1 VSTHPLFTGGKED
14 WVHSITTI
22 STPNQG
28 TLLADVFHSVSGLVT
43 DALVAVFS
51 SLNVLGDIGDDF
63 YDAKLDQ
70 WGISPKGPH
79 ESLKQYMTRVFHSP
93 LFAPGVKDMALWSL
107 STSGAAEEST
117 WVETLPSIYYFSY
130 ATVDT
135 HASHDRYHRNV
146 HKANFFTMFFAL
158 QPLGNTLGGRLA
170 PDRGFS
176 EEWQANDGVVN
187 SISMCNDAKGDY
199 VVFTDMPKRG
209 VWNGMPTL
217 EPMDHIAVVGLTIHT
232 NVLKKLYNAHAKLL
246 RTLPITADEKVAAGL
261 HKQQQL
267 ACGHIHEAVGELC
280 EEAAAAEAA
289 MREKQLASSEQE
301 PPEEESRITQ
311 VAWEADDTVKPIP
324 VYEAEPW

>member
-1 VSTHPLFTGGKED
+1 
-14 WVHSITTI
+14 
-22 STPNQG
+22 
-28 TLLADVFHSVSGLVT
+28 
-43 DALVAVFS
+43 
-51 SLNVLGDIGDDF
+51 
-63 YDAKLDQ
+63 
-70 WGISPKGPH
+70 
-79 ESLKQYMTRVFHSP
+79 
-93 LFAPGVKDMALWSL
+93 MALWSL
-107 STSGAAEEST
+107 STSGAAEENT

-146 HKANFFTMFFAL
+146 HKANFFTIPLFAPGVKDMAL
-158 QPLGNTLGGRLA
+158 WSLSTKGAAEENN
-170 PDRGFS
+170 FS

-232 NVLKKLYNAHAKLL
+232 NVLKKVYNAHAKLL
-246 RTLPITADEKVAAGL
+246 RTLPVTADEKVAAGL

-289 MREKQLASSEQE
+289 MREKQVASSEQE